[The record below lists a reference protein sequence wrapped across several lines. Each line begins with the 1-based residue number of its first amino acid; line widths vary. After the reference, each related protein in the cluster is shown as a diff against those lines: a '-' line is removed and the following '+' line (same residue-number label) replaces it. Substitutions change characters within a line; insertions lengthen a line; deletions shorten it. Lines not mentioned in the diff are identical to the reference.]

1 VKSRIAVLLAVVFVL
16 CLFMAGCGRTPVSP
30 PAREAGGM
38 AAAGL
43 AVHYI
48 DVGQGDAI
56 LIRTPQQ
63 AILIDSGDV
72 VQDKREHPVVTYL
85 KNQGITTLDAI
96 IITHPHADHL
106 GGIQPVLAAF
116 PVKRIYDS
124 GQTTT
129 TRLYKQYLLQ
139 VKQLKVPFTV
149 ARAGTQA
156 ALDDGVKLDFLSPPG
171 SLLTDTASDLNNN
184 SLVVRLVYGD
194 ISFLFVG
201 DIEKEGE
208 SRLLKQGGSFKS
220 TILKVG
226 HHGSSTSGTAAFL
239 KAVAPETAIIM
250 CGVDN
255 DYHHPHPGTLKK
267 LERAQVKVYR
277 TDLQG
282 SIIVMTDGRQYTVK
296 VEK

>member
-1 VKSRIAVLLAVVFVL
+1 MKTKITMLLAVVFIL
-16 CLFMAGCGRTPVSP
+16 CLFIAGCGQVSISSPVQD
-30 PAREAGGM
+30 ARGM
-38 AAAGL
+38 AGAGL
-43 AVHYI
+43 VVHYI

-56 LIRTPQQ
+56 LIRTPQK

-72 VQDKREHPVVTYL
+72 IQDKKEHPVVTYL
-85 KNQGITTLDAI
+85 KNQGITTLDAV

-116 PVKRIYDS
+116 QVKQIYDS
-124 GQTTT
+124 GQITTT
-129 TRLYKQYLLQ
+129 QIYKQYLLK

-149 ARAGTQA
+149 ARAGTQVD
-156 ALDDGVKLDFLSPPG
+156 LGDGVILDFLYPLDP
-171 SLLTDTASDLNNN
+171 LLKDTVSDLNNN
-184 SLVVRLVYGD
+184 SLVTRLVYRD

-201 DIEKEGE
+201 DIEKEAE
-208 SRLLKQGGSFKS
+208 NQLLKRGGILKS

-226 HHGSSTSGTAAFL
+226 HHGSSTSSTSAFL
-239 KAVAPETAIIM
+239 RAVAPETAIIM
-250 CGVDN
+250 CGIDN

-296 VEK
+296 VGK